1 MSKVVKWMVH
11 SGECALEGFP
21 APPPP
26 AGLLLMEPSEGRF
39 SPVLAH
45 RRGEPLLPLP
55 WRRQL
60 GGHVDNVNHEFAAVD
75 QTRLV
80 GA

>member
-1 MSKVVKWMVH
+1 
-11 SGECALEGFP
+11 
-21 APPPP
+21 
-26 AGLLLMEPSEGRF
+26 MEPSEGRF

-45 RRGEPLLPLP
+45 RCGEPLLPLP

-60 GGHVDNVNHEFAAVD
+60 GGHVDNVNGEFAAVN

-80 GA
+80 EA